1 MTFGSI
7 ESLAPFEAVCAEPFA
22 LARRMAAC
30 GRRVAGHMCTYTPE
44 ELLHAAGMLPV
55 RLLGWTDTTHRADG
69 LIQTFACSLARAVLD
84 LGLSGQLDF
93 IDTMVFS
100 HTCDTIQNLADIWRL
115 NLPGMEV
122 ITLSTPV
129 DVGSPHAVR
138 FYRSELARAR
148 GQLEKRVGPISDG
161 AIFEAIDLY
170 ATHRA
175 EMRRLYAIRR
185 EHPGLISASAVQTV
199 ALASFVMPKDEHL
212 DLLRRL
218 VGELSRVKSK
228 GPASS
233 VPRVFVAGAACQEPE
248 LLGVIEEADCVVV
261 GDDLC
266 TGERGFSIE
275 RVDAAACADVA
286 DPLESIARMY
296 LGRRPCA
303 AKHLSGHNYAKWLL
317 KTSRDAGADG
327 VVLLFTKFCDPWAFE
342 YPGLRAE
349 FDAAGVPLLLLEVE
363 QHMPP
368 TAQFETRV
376 AAFAEIV
383 GAARTD
389 AARKERQG

>member
-1 MTFGSI
+1 MTYSAIAG
-7 ESLAPFEAVCAEPFA
+7 LAPFAAVCAEPFA
-22 LARRMAAC
+22 HARRAAAG

-69 LIQTFACSLARAVLD
+69 LIQAYACSLARAVLD
-84 LGLSGQLDF
+84 LALSGQIDF

-100 HTCDTIQNLADIWRL
+100 HTCDTLQNLADIWKL
-115 NLPGMEV
+115 NMPGMEV
-122 ITLSTPV
+122 IMLSTPV

-161 AIFEAIDLY
+161 AIVEAIDLY

-175 EMRRLYAIRR
+175 EMRRLYGIRR

-212 DLLRRL
+212 ALLR
-218 VGELSRVKSK
+218 ELLADLSKRSSK

-248 LLGVIEEADCVVV
+248 LLGVIEDADCVVV

-275 RVDAAACADVA
+275 RVDAA
-286 DPLESIARMY
+286 DPLESLARMY

-303 AKHLSGHNYAKWLL
+303 SKHLAGHNYAKWLL

-342 YPGLRAE
+342 YPGLHAE

-363 QHMPP
+363 QHMAP

-376 AAFAEIV
+376 EAFAEIV
-383 GAARTD
+383 GAAR
-389 AARKERQG
+389 KERQR

>member
-1 MTFGSI
+1 MTFNVL

-22 LARRMAAC
+22 LARRMAAG

-44 ELLHAAGMLPV
+44 ELLHAAGMVPV

-69 LIQTFACSLARAVLD
+69 LIQTYACSLVRAVLD

-115 NLPGMEV
+115 NLPGMAV

-138 FYRSELARAR
+138 FYRSELERAR

-170 ATHRA
+170 ARHRA

-185 EHPGLISASAVQTV
+185 EHPGLIGASAVQTV

-218 VGELSRVKSK
+218 VGELSRARSN

-233 VPRVFVAGAACQEPE
+233 MPRVFVAGAACQEPE
-248 LLGVIEEADCVVV
+248 LLGVIEDADCVVV

-275 RVDAAACADVA
+275 RVDASAYAAVA
-286 DPLESIARMY
+286 DPLELIARMY

-303 AKHLSGHNYAKWLL
+303 AKHLAGHNYAKWLL

-349 FDAAGVPLLLLEVE
+349 FDAARVPLLLLEVE

-376 AAFAEIV
+376 AAFAEIL
-383 GAARTD
+383 GAVK
-389 AARKERQG
+389 KERQG

>member
-1 MTFGSI
+1 MTFSGV
-7 ESLAPFEAVCAEPFA
+7 EGLAPFEAVCAEPLA
-22 LARRMAAC
+22 LPRRMAAG

-44 ELLHAAGMLPV
+44 ELLHAAGMAPV

-69 LIQTFACSLARAVLD
+69 LIQAYACSLARAVLD
-84 LGLSGQLDF
+84 LALSGQLDF
-93 IDTMVFS
+93 LDTMVFS
-100 HTCDTIQNLADIWRL
+100 HTCDTIQNLADIWKL
-115 NLPGMEV
+115 NLPGMDV

-148 GQLEKRVGPISDG
+148 RQLETRVGPISDG
-161 AIFEAIDLY
+161 AIVDAIDLY
-170 ATHRA
+170 STHRA
-175 EMRRLYAIRR
+175 EMRRLYAMRR
-185 EHPGLISASAVQTV
+185 EHPGLIGASAVQTV
-199 ALASFVMPKDEHL
+199 ALASFVMPRDEHL
-212 DLLRRL
+212 ELLRQL
-218 VGELSRVKSK
+218 VGELSRVKSN

-233 VPRVFVAGAACQEPE
+233 VPRVFVAGAACQQPD
-248 LLGVIEEADCVVV
+248 LLEVIEEAECVVV

-266 TGERGFSIE
+266 TGERGFSVE
-275 RVDAAACADVA
+275 RVDAG
-286 DPLESIARMY
+286 DPLESLARMY

-303 AKHLSGHNYAKWLL
+303 SKHLAGHNYAKWLL
-317 KTSRDAGADG
+317 NTSRDSGADG

-383 GAARTD
+383 GAAR
-389 AARKERQG
+389 KERQG

>member
-1 MTFGSI
+1 
-7 ESLAPFEAVCAEPFA
+7 
-22 LARRMAAC
+22 
-30 GRRVAGHMCTYTPE
+30 MCTYTPE

-69 LIQTFACSLARAVLD
+69 LIQTYACSLARAVLD
-84 LGLSGQLDF
+84 LGLSGQIDF

-115 NLPGMEV
+115 NLPGMDV

-129 DVGSPHAVR
+129 DVGSPHAAR

-148 GQLEKRVGPISDG
+148 RQLENRVGPISDESI
-161 AIFEAIDLY
+161 AAAIDLY
-170 ATHRA
+170 SMHRS
-175 EMRRLYAIRR
+175 EMRRLFAIRR
-185 EHPGLISASAVQTV
+185 EHPGSIGASAVQTV

-212 DLLRRL
+212 DLLRQL
-218 VGELSRVKSK
+218 VGEVSERSSES
-228 GPASS
+228 PAPDL
-233 VPRVFVAGAACQEPE
+233 PRVFVAGAACQQPE
-248 LLGVIEEADCVVV
+248 LLEAIEEAECLVV

-266 TGERGFSIE
+266 TGERGFAIE
-275 RVDAAACADVA
+275 RVDAA

-303 AKHLSGHNYAKWLL
+303 SKHLSGHNYAKWLL
-317 KTSRDAGADG
+317 KTSRDSGADG

-342 YPGLRAE
+342 YPGIRAE

-383 GAARTD
+383 GAT
-389 AARKERQG
+389 RKERQG

>member
-1 MTFGSI
+1 MTFSAI
-7 ESLAPFEAVCAEPFA
+7 EGLAPFEAVCLEPFA
-22 LARRMAAC
+22 LARRVAAG

-55 RLLGWTDTTHRADG
+55 RVLGWTDTTHRADG
-69 LIQTFACSLARAVLD
+69 LIQAYACSLARAVLD
-84 LGLSGQLDF
+84 LGLSGQIDF
-93 IDTMVFS
+93 VDTMVFS
-100 HTCDTIQNLADIWRL
+100 HTCDTIQNLADIWKL

-161 AIFEAIDLY
+161 SISDAIDLY
-170 ATHRA
+170 SMHRS

-185 EHPGLISASAVQTV
+185 EHPGLIGASAVQTV

-212 DLLRRL
+212 GLLRDL
-218 VGELSRVKSK
+218 VSELSRGRSK
-228 GPASS
+228 GLASS
-233 VPRVFVAGAACQEPE
+233 VPRVFVAGAACQQPD
-248 LLGVIEEADCVVV
+248 LLGVIEEAECVVV

-266 TGERGFSIE
+266 TGERGFSID
-275 RVDAAACADVA
+275 RVDSA
-286 DPLESIARMY
+286 DPLESLALMY

-303 AKHLSGHNYAKWLL
+303 SKHLSGHNYAKWLL
-317 KTSRDAGADG
+317 KTAGDSGADG

-383 GAARTD
+383 GAAR
-389 AARKERQG
+389 KERQG